1 MQVVEDVV
9 DGSFYQENTYLCLT
23 SDGTL
28 REIDLETGK
37 EVWNWPWYHILP

>member
-1 MQVVEDVV
+1 MRAAEAVV

-28 REIDLETGK
+28 REIDLETG
-37 EVWNWPWYHILP
+37 EELWNWSWYDILP